1 MKNTITNY
9 IENLSNAI
17 GAIDKDE
24 LLKIAEI
31 LNEARIKGKNI
42 YIFGNGGSGSTA
54 THFACDINKG
64 CNKKGVNRF
73 KVICLNDNIPTMLAY
88 SNDIG
93 YDVVFKEQLENF
105 LQEGEIVIGISGS
118 GNSKNIINAIEFA
131 NSKNAITIGITG
143 FNGGKLKTISNYSL
157 NANINDMQLSEDLHM
172 IWVHI
177 MMKCF
182 TIKLDNV

>member
-1 MKNTITNY
+1 MKNTITDY
-9 IENLSNAI
+9 IKNLSLAI
-17 GAIDKDE
+17 NSIDKNE
-24 LLKIAEI
+24 VFKIAEV
-31 LNEARIKGKNI
+31 LNDARIKGKNI

-64 CNKKGVNRF
+64 CSKEGHDRF
-73 KVICLNDNIPTMLAY
+73 KIICLNDNIPTMLAY

-93 YDVVFKEQLENF
+93 YEFVFKEQLENF

-131 NSKNAITIGITG
+131 NSKNAITVGITG
-143 FNGGKLKTISNYSL
+143 FNGGKLKSISRFSF

-182 TIKLDNV
+182 TI